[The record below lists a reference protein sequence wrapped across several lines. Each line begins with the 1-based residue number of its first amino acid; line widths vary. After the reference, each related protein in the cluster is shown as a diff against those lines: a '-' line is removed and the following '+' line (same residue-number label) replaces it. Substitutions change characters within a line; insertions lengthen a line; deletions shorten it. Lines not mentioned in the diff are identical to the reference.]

1 MTGTMIEEYLAAPIV
16 EVVILGLACYV
27 VVRRGLPALKSGE
40 GEIDER
46 QVKATAHSV
55 GAIVVAT
62 VVAKLSGLDTPLTY
76 RLALVCSLAVLAVG
90 LCPRRGEKSI

>member
-16 EVVILGLACYV
+16 ETVILGLACYV
-27 VVRRGLPALKSGE
+27 VVRKGLPALKSGE

-46 QVKATAHSV
+46 WVKATAHSV
-55 GAIVVAT
+55 GAIVAVT
-62 VVAKLSGLDTPLTY
+62 VIVKLLGLDTPLTY

-90 LCPRRGEKSI
+90 LCPRGGE

>member
-1 MTGTMIEEYLAAPIV
+1 MTGTMIEEYPAAPIV

-46 QVKATAHSV
+46 WVKTTAHSV
-55 GAIVVAT
+55 GVIVAVT
-62 VVAKLSGLDTPLTY
+62 VIVKLLGLDTPLTY

-90 LCPRRGEKSI
+90 LCPRSGE